1 MLTFRTLNYS
11 LGKAA
16 ISSLTTLSKAVPA
29 ILEIRTWSPAI
40 KQTDEKGNIIST
52 IPMTSLEAKRARIS
66 FDSKNGR
73 SISIFTDMQLQHST

>member
-52 IPMTSLEAKRARIS
+52 IPMTSLKLKELVSALTARM
-66 FDSKNGR
+66 GAV
-73 SISIFTDMQLQHST
+73 SIFTDMQLQHST